1 MCHER
6 WLRRKTWRDERF
18 DEEVR
23 RLVDDERRR
32 PERPVPV
39 VEHERDEEP
48 SDPER
53 VRVETGARA

>member
-6 WLRRKTWRDERF
+6 WLRRNKWRDERF
-18 DEEVR
+18 DEEFR
-23 RLVDDERRR
+23 LLVDEERRR

-53 VRVETGARA
+53 VRVEAGTRA

>member
-1 MCHER
+1 MR
-6 WLRRKTWRDERF
+6 SF
-18 DEEVR
+18 R
-23 RLVDDERRR
+23 RLVDEERRR

-53 VRVETGARA
+53 ARVETGARA